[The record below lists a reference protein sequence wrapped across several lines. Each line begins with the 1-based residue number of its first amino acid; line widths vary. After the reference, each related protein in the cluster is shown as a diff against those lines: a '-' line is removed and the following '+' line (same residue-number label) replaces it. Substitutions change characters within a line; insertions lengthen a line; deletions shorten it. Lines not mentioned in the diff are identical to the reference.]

1 MHIFQLIY
9 SLLLPLYSKGT
20 PLEHSLA
27 KITKQC
33 KKDMKKNIIRLGFA
47 SVFLLG
53 GIYFCLSSDSE
64 KSLLNNLALKNIE
77 ALAGGE
83 GSNEN
88 YDCIGSGDVDCHGY
102 KVARAYT
109 GLSLD

>member
-1 MHIFQLIY
+1 
-9 SLLLPLYSKGT
+9 
-20 PLEHSLA
+20 
-27 KITKQC
+27 
-33 KKDMKKNIIRLGFA
+33 MKKKIIKSGLA
-47 SVFLLG
+47 SIILLG
-53 GIYFCLSSDSE
+53 SIYFYLSSDSE
-64 KSLLNNLALKNIE
+64 KSLLNDLSLKNIE

-88 YDCIGSGDVDCHGY
+88 YNCIGSGDVDCHGY

>member
-9 SLLLPLYSKGT
+9 CLLLPLYSKGT

-64 KSLLNNLALKNIE
+64 KSLLNDLALKNID